1 MNNYKIDYK
10 KVTLFTAIYLPIITV
25 ITIICIMIGTGAF
38 VSNGAVRFFGIHL
51 SPFGDSQIGGGK
63 EVLTEEE
70 LNDSFDRIHVDI
82 SAGNLMI
89 KEGDLSARY
98 EGIKTF
104 SPKIKVE
111 DGVLKIVQD
120 PETKK
125 PFGKNG
131 NIGNVTICIPAG
143 KELKSIDGKLD
154 FGDLNVEHVTAEKI
168 SVNMSAGDLVVKDAG
183 MDELYADLSMGDMT
197 LKDLTL
203 GSATVSMSM
212 GDLEAKGITFQ
223 TFNASM
229 SMGDIDLD
237 SAVSLLDASM
247 DISTSMGEVEVN
259 HNDTGNHYSRKGSS
273 DLNLTLDN
281 SMGDIEVRW

>member
-1 MNNYKIDYK
+1 M
-10 KVTLFTAIYLPIITV
+10 
-25 ITIICIMIGTGAF
+25 
-38 VSNGAVRFFGIHL
+38 
-51 SPFGDSQIGGGK
+51 
-63 EVLTEEE
+63 
-70 LNDSFDRIHVDI
+70 
-82 SAGNLMI
+82 
-89 KEGDLSARY
+89 
-98 EGIKTF
+98 
-104 SPKIKVE
+104 
-111 DGVLKIVQD
+111 GV
-120 PETKK
+120 
-125 PFGKNG
+125 
-131 NIGNVTICIPAG
+131 
-143 KELKSIDGKLD
+143 
-154 FGDLNVEHVTAEKI
+154 
-168 SVNMSAGDLVVKDAG
+168 
-183 MDELYADLSMGDMT
+183 MT
-197 LKDLTL
+197 LKDLAL